1 MTPSDDPG
9 RLEELR
15 QRLAEEP
22 DSRLFVQL
30 AEEQRRHG
38 QLADAVTTLRHGIER
53 HPTYVSARLLLGRC
67 HLEAGRPREAIPELE
82 QVLERDQSHPL
93 AQKLLA
99 EAYLEVGDGAAAAGH
114 LDLYALWNDTDPEV
128 DELRGRIN
136 ALRSPRREER
146 PAPEPAE
153 PFEPQVLETGP
164 FEPEPFEQDP
174 FDQDPFELEPIE
186 AASEEEPGHGDDLFE
201 LAPARTPPAAEE
213 EDLLGIWA
221 QAPAAQPEPPEE
233 TPTPPHGDPFG
244 DLLGGFDRKS
254 WETRLAG
261 EGLFDFGTD
270 PAPVAPPAPER
281 EAPEPTELAMG
292 PEIPAIPQAPP
303 VAGEERRATVTLGQL
318 YLQQGHR
325 EEAEQI
331 FRQVLE
337 RDPGNATAQEA
348 LARVSTLPVEIE
360 EPAEPPPEEE
370 DEEPIELPPEPPA
383 EEEPFELES
392 FELPAEPGAE
402 EPGFPP
408 SPEPAAAAPAPIPR
422 RPWTAAELEDEDA
435 EYQGL
440 TERKVGMLGN
450 YLRRLR
456 RAAEH
461 HVS

>member
-9 RLEELR
+9 RLEDLR
-15 QRLAEEP
+15 QRLAEDP

-38 QLADAVTTLRHGIER
+38 QLAEAVTTLRHGIER

-67 HLEAGRPREAIPELE
+67 HLEAGRPREAIPELQ
-82 QVLERDQSHPL
+82 QVLERDQTHPL

-99 EAYLEVGDGAAAAGH
+99 EAHLEVGDGAEAARH

-128 DELRGRIN
+128 DDLRARIN
-136 ALRSPRREER
+136 ALFAPRREP
-146 PAPEPAE
+146 PAAPAK
-153 PFEPQVLETGP
+153 PAQRFGPGAFEPKPVE
-164 FEPEPFEQDP
+164 EPPREEE
-174 FDQDPFELEPIE
+174 PFELEPFDLEPVE
-186 AASEEEPGHGDDLFE
+186 AAGAEEPGQGDDLFE
-201 LAPARTPPAAEE
+201 LEPVRTPPAPEE

-221 QAPAAQPEPPEE
+221 AAPAAEPESREE
-233 TPTPPHGDPFG
+233 APTPPHGDPFG

-254 WETRLAG
+254 WEARLAS
-261 EGLFDFGTD
+261 EGLFDLGTG
-270 PAPVAPPAPER
+270 PELPAPPAPEP
-281 EAPEPTELAMG
+281 EAPEPAIG
-292 PEIPAIPQAPP
+292 PEIPAAPQAPP
-303 VAGEERRATVTLGQL
+303 AAGEERRATVTLGRL

-360 EPAEPPPEEE
+360 EPPPEPVPEPPPEEE
-370 DEEPIELPPEPPA
+370 DEEPIELPPEPGE
-383 EEEPFELES
+383 EEEPFEL
-392 FELPAEPGAE
+392 PPEPSREE
-402 EPGFPP
+402 EPLEVAAPP
-408 SPEPAAAAPAPIPR
+408 PQAPAPR
-422 RPWTAAELEDEDA
+422 RRLTAAELEDEDA
-435 EYQGL
+435 AYQGL